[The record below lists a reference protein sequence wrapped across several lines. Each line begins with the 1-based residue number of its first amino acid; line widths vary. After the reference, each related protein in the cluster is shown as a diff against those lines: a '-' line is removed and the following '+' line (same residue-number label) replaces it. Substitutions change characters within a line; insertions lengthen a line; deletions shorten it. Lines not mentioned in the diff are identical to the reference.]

1 VQFFNSPPLLLQ
13 HQRSQATIPQRE
25 PTVQPSPNQLSRWLS
40 HVLENRL
47 GAGERRKRYLV
58 LVGVKL
64 FKTIECSKFNAQRSV
79 LSAIFNVS

>member
-1 VQFFNSPPLLLQ
+1 VQFFNPPPLLLQ

-25 PTVQPSPNQLSRWLS
+25 PTVQLSRWLS